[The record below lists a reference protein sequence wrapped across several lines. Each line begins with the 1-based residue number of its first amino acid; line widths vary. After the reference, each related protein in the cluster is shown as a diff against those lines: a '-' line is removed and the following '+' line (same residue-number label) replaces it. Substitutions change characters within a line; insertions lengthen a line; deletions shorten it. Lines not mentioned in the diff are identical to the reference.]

1 VIFILKL
8 AFRNA
13 FRHILRTL
21 LTILSVTIALLAF
34 GLLQTVVNAWYTL
47 PEASSANRLVTR
59 NSISLI
65 FSLPLSYRDR
75 IRKIEG
81 VQRTSYGNWFGGIY
95 REAKNFFPNIAV
107 EPESYLALYPEFL
120 LPEDQKKNFF
130 HNRKAC
136 IAGYKTA
143 SIYGWEIGDIITLK
157 GTIFPGNWEF
167 TLAGIY
173 RGKGK
178 ATDESQFFFHWDYL
192 NETLKKT
199 SPRQA
204 DQVGFYVIGITD
216 ADSAAKVAT
225 AVDDTFKNSLAQTL
239 TETERAFQLGFITM
253 SEAILTAIHLI
264 SLVIIIIMMAVVT
277 NTMSM
282 TFRERIHEYATLKT
296 LGFSPWLIFWMI
308 FCESLTITM
317 TGCAIGMALTFPVV
331 KSFGMSSNLYLPAF
345 RVDHGIF
352 SLYLMASLL
361 VGFTASLLPAW
372 RAARITIAEGLRRI
386 G

>member
-1 VIFILKL
+1 MFILKM

-21 LTILSVTIALLAF
+21 LTILSATIALLAF
-34 GLLQTVVNAWYTL
+34 GLLQTAVNAWYTV
-47 PEASSANRLVTR
+47 PEASSASRLVTR

-65 FSLPLSYRDR
+65 FSLPLSYREK
-75 IRKIEG
+75 IRKVEG

-95 REAKNFFPNIAV
+95 RDAKNFFPNIAV

-120 LPEDQKKNFF
+120 LPEGQKKNFF
-130 HNRKAC
+130 HNRKTC

-143 SIYGWEIGDIITLK
+143 SIYGWDIGDNITLR

-178 ATDESQFFFHWDYL
+178 ATDESQFLFHWDYL

-216 ADSAAKVAT
+216 TDSAAKVAT

-253 SEAILTAIHLI
+253 SEAILTAVHLI

-308 FCESLTITM
+308 FGESLIITM
-317 TGCAIGMALTFPVV
+317 SGCAIGMVLTFPVV
-331 KSFGMSSNLYLPAF
+331 KSFGMSSSIYLPAF
-345 RVDHGIF
+345 RVDHGMF